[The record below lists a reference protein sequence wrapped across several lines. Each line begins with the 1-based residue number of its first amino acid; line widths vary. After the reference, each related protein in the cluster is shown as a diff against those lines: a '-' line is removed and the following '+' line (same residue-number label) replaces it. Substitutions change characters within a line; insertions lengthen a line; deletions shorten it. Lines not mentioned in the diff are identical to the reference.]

1 MENKIKQLL
10 SEKRYVH
17 SMAVASLARDLAN
30 SLGED
35 GKRAYLAGV
44 VHDIAKEKPI
54 PELIQ
59 ICEDNNIPLTPV
71 ELANPVLIHAPAGAA
86 ILKDYG
92 ICDTQIENAV
102 RYHTVGR
109 ADMTLIEK
117 IIYFADMTEPNR
129 VYKEVEELRALAKTD
144 FDAAFAKAIEYSL
157 IWNIEKGRLIHP
169 GTLEAWN
176 SILLE
181 RKTI

>member
-1 MENKIKQLL
+1 MENIVKQLL

-17 SMAVASLARDLAN
+17 TMAVANLARHMAEK
-30 SLGED
+30 LGADPE
-35 GKRAYLAGV
+35 RAYLAGV
-44 VHDIAKEKPI
+44 VHDIAKEKPVS
-54 PELIQ
+54 ELLE
-59 ICEDNNIPLTPV
+59 ICKKNNIALTSV
-71 ELANPVLIHAPAGAA
+71 ELANPVLLHAPAGAA

-92 ICDTQIENAV
+92 ICDSEIENAV

-109 ADMTLIEK
+109 ANMTLLEK

-129 VYKEVEELRALAKTD
+129 VYKEVDELRALANSD

-157 IWNIEKGRLIHP
+157 IWNLQKGRLIHP
-169 GTLEAWN
+169 GTLDAWN

-181 RKTI
+181 RKNI

>member
-1 MENKIKQLL
+1 
-10 SEKRYVH
+10 
-17 SMAVASLARDLAN
+17 
-30 SLGED
+30 
-35 GKRAYLAGV
+35 
-44 VHDIAKEKPI
+44 
-54 PELIQ
+54 
-59 ICEDNNIPLTPV
+59 
-71 ELANPVLIHAPAGAA
+71 
-86 ILKDYG
+86 
-92 ICDTQIENAV
+92 
-102 RYHTVGR
+102 
-109 ADMTLIEK
+109 
-117 IIYFADMTEPNR
+117 MTEPNR